1 MADTSLRREL
11 DAIAMELE
19 QKGHSKLASVVDICN
34 HEIHSRKASVKP
46 SKPAKSASAPKR
58 QPKPAKSRVSAAR
71 VAGAAKALKDIRW
84 ARTELRDI
92 AKEYRKLGSL
102 AQARQLLR
110 MAEDLA
116 EDETE
121 LMEIAGPV
129 VDVDTAVE
137 GEDLDI
143 DLDTPVDDDSA
154 DDECVCPEPEYDDEA
169 PETYDDTVE
178 EDEEEEVDLSTVEA
192 CAKEIRAIARELRR
206 EGDHRNASIMS
217 KLACECENMTV
228 SEDPSVVV
236 IPLPETDG
244 GAPPIDATNFAL
256 GDDENLLDFA
266 VEVVE
271 DGEPVDLTNEFSE
284 TTEESEEIATEEEVN
299 PEESREAEEFLTT
312 AATLKRTA
320 RRLRAEGLTDQANA
334 LLRKSS
340 TYKSIAKRRA
350 AAAKPA
356 KKPAR

>member
-46 SKPAKSASAPKR
+46 SKPSKPVKSASAPKR
-58 QPKPAKSRVSAAR
+58 QPKPAKPRVSAAR

-121 LMEIAGPV
+121 LMDIAGPV

-143 DLDTPVDDDSA
+143 DLDTPVDDD
-154 DDECVCPEPEYDDEA
+154 ECVCPGDEPEYDDEA

-178 EDEEEEVDLSTVEA
+178 EAEEDDVDLSTVEA
-192 CAKEIRAIARELRR
+192 CAKEIRAIARELVR
-206 EGDHRNASIMS
+206 EGDHRNASVMR

-236 IPLPETDG
+236 IPLPPTDG

-271 DGEPVDLTNEFSE
+271 DGESVSLENEFSE
-284 TTEESEEIATEEEVN
+284 ATDESEEIATEEEVN
-299 PEESREAEEFLTT
+299 PEESKKVEEFLAT
-312 AATLKRTA
+312 AATLQRTA
-320 RRLRAEGLTDQANA
+320 RRLRAEGLADQANA

-340 TYKSIAKRRA
+340 AYKSIAKLRSA
-350 AAAKPA
+350 ST